1 MIKLQLIIVGKLK
14 ENFIISGVQEYL
26 KRINR
31 YAELTI
37 LPVKEERITKGA
49 HEARIKEKEGER
61 ILKKIPE
68 NGFWV
73 ALDRMGREMDSR
85 QHFDFLKVHQ
95 EKGTKKMAYIIG
107 GPLGLSGEVLNRAPM
122 VLSLSRMT
130 LNHEM
135 SSLVLLEQLY
145 RYLNFAAGEK
155 YHK

>member
-1 MIKLQLIIVGKLK
+1 
-14 ENFIISGVQEYL
+14 
-26 KRINR
+26 
-31 YAELTI
+31 
-37 LPVKEERITKGA
+37 
-49 HEARIKEKEGER
+49 
-61 ILKKIPE
+61 
-68 NGFWV
+68 
-73 ALDRMGREMDSR
+73 MGREMDSR
-85 QHFDFLKVHQ
+85 QHFDLLKVHQ
-95 EKGTKKMAYIIG
+95 EKGTKKMIYVIG

>member
-1 MIKLQLIIVGKLK
+1 MKLQLVIVGKLK
-14 ENFIISGVQEYL
+14 EDFIVSGVQEYL

-37 LPVKEERITKGA
+37 LPVKEERITKGV
-49 HEARIKEKEGER
+49 HEARIIDKEGER

-85 QHFDFLKVHQ
+85 QHFDFLKIHQ
-95 EKGTKKMAYIIG
+95 EKGTKKMVYVIG
-107 GPLGLSGEVLNRAPM
+107 GPLGLSGEVLNRASL
-122 VLSLSRMT
+122 VLSLSRLT

-135 SSLVLLEQLY
+135 TSLVLLEQLY